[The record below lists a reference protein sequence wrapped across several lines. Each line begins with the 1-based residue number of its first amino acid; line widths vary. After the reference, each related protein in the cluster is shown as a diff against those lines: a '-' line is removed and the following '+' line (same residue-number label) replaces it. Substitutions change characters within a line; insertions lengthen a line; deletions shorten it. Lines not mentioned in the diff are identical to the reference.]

1 MAELEKLLKQ
11 QEELE
16 KKIQAAMKAEK
27 VETLKTVKELI
38 KLYGFTENMLKD
50 SLAAGRVR
58 KPKEK

>member
-16 KKIQAAMKAEK
+16 KKIDAAMKAEK
-27 VETLKTVKELI
+27 VEALKKVKELI
-38 KLYGFTENMLKD
+38 KLHGFTANMLKD

-58 KPKEK
+58 KPKAE